1 MKNKLLV
8 RKELAE
14 QMLQREDL
22 DSYSR
27 KEWEKELNIVN
38 DRLVKLNNR

>member
-1 MKNKLLV
+1 MKDKLLV
-8 RKELAE
+8 RKDLAE

-27 KEWEKELNIVN
+27 KEWQKELDIVN
-38 DRLVKLNNR
+38 NKLVKLDNK

>member
-1 MKNKLLV
+1 MKDKLLV

-27 KEWEKELNIVN
+27 KEWEKELNVVN
-38 DRLVKLNNR
+38 DKLGNLGGK